1 MPKDDVE
8 IEQDSES
15 ASVNLAIDTMR
26 IGKQAL
32 VFVGSKRSAEKC
44 AEDIALKIKD
54 SSPDLEVIGQEV
66 LAAIPKP
73 TKQCERLARCARKGV
88 AFHHSGLTH
97 KQREIIEDSFK
108 SGNVKI
114 ICCTPTLAA
123 GVDLPAFRA
132 IIRDLKRFS
141 DTGWGG
147 MQYIP
152 VLEYLQMAGRAG
164 RPKFDTF
171 GEAICIAQSED
182 DKDRIRDKYINGE
195 PEEIYSKLAVEPVL
209 RTYLLSL
216 IASEF
221 VRSKKE
227 ILDFFSRTFWAYQ
240 FNDMEKLE
248 DIIDRMLDLLERYEF
263 IISKK
268 KDASFVSAKDIAEEE
283 GRIRPTLLGRRV
295 AQLYIDPLTAHH
307 MIKCIRRSTGIAVTP
322 FSLLQMVCN
331 TLEMRPLLKVK
342 TREFDKINEEFV
354 RFESELLQKE
364 PSIYEPEYDEFLSSV
379 KTALFMYDW
388 ISEKDE
394 EFLYEE
400 FDVRPGDTR
409 VKIDRADWLLYS
421 AEELSKLMSFHE
433 IIKEIIKLR
442 FRLKYGVREELIPLL
457 KLKGIGRV
465 RARKLFNAGV
475 HDIGGVKK
483 VDITSLTQLIGK
495 GIAIDIKKQVGE
507 DLEKEIVPENKRKG
521 QISLR
526 DYGEE

>member
-1 MPKDDVE
+1 
-8 IEQDSES
+8 
-15 ASVNLAIDTMR
+15 
-26 IGKQAL
+26 
-32 VFVGSKRSAEKC
+32 
-44 AEDIALKIKD
+44 
-54 SSPDLEVIGQEV
+54 
-66 LAAIPKP
+66 
-73 TKQCERLARCARKGV
+73 
-88 AFHHSGLTH
+88 
-97 KQREIIEDSFK
+97 
-108 SGNVKI
+108 
-114 ICCTPTLAA
+114 
-123 GVDLPAFRA
+123 
-132 IIRDLKRFS
+132 
-141 DTGWGG
+141 
-147 MQYIP
+147 
-152 VLEYLQMAGRAG
+152 
-164 RPKFDTF
+164 
-171 GEAICIAQSED
+171 
-182 DKDRIRDKYINGE
+182 
-195 PEEIYSKLAVEPVL
+195 
-209 RTYLLSL
+209 
-216 IASEF
+216 
-221 VRSKKE
+221 
-227 ILDFFSRTFWAYQ
+227 
-240 FNDMEKLE
+240 
-248 DIIDRMLDLLERYEF
+248 
-263 IISKK
+263 
-268 KDASFVSAKDIAEEE
+268 
-283 GRIRPTLLGRRV
+283 
-295 AQLYIDPLTAHH
+295 
-307 MIKCIRRSTGIAVTP
+307 
-322 FSLLQMVCN
+322 MVCN